1 MSHCKWSVSGNGPV
15 WFCSSKFKNHLGSEL
30 KGAFI
35 KLKLNYCPDA
45 TQEKDLESVLCC
57 NCPALVIL
65 AFSEPLHPASV
76 TSVYYSFTL
85 SHICSVTWLIFIFR
99 VILSRAC
106 ICFSHSLFLCFI
118 FPSCSLQVDYVTLK
132 YFGKNPLWKML
143 YKEISISR
151 CIAFL
156 IHAYQELIRYQ
167 SLANS
172 SEEQYVISVKV
183 KYRGP
188 F

>member
-1 MSHCKWSVSGNGPV
+1 MPLLS
-15 WFCSSKFKNHLGSEL
+15 
-30 KGAFI
+30 
-35 KLKLNYCPDA
+35 LNLITALMLPRKKILSLCFA
-45 TQEKDLESVLCC
+45 VIVLLCLC
-57 NCPALVIL
+57 WPSLSL
-65 AFSEPLHPASV
+65 QPASV

-172 SEEQYVISVKV
+172 SEEQYVITVKV